1 MKMRRTGTTHTL
13 LIGMLNST
21 DTLEI
26 VWPFLKKLNM
36 CLLHVLATALFG
48 IYLGKNIVQKNTRT
62 PVFTAELF
70 TIASHEA
77 TEMPINK

>member
-1 MKMRRTGTTHTL
+1 
-13 LIGMLNST
+13 
-21 DTLEI
+21 
-26 VWPFLKKLNM
+26 M

-77 TEMPINK
+77 TEMPINKWMDKDAVHIYNGILLSY